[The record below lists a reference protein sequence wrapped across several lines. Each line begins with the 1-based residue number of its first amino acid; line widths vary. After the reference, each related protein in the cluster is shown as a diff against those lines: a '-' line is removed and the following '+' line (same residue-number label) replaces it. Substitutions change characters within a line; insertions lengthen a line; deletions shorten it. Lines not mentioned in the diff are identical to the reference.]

1 MKIGILQTGET
12 PLSLRENHGDYDDLY
27 KRLLEGRGFLFE
39 TWRVLD
45 GTIPDRADRA
55 QGWLI
60 TGSRFAAYENHGW
73 IGPLEEFLRQTYEK
87 GVPIVGVCFGHQILA
102 QALGGRVEKY
112 PGGWSVGAVT
122 YKGEFP
128 DGAATIMAWH
138 QDQVTELP
146 KGARVTASTPFCP
159 YAMLSYGQKALT
171 LQPHP
176 EFTAP
181 FMAGLIEARRDVLP
195 ADIAR
200 RALENLGASLSTRL
214 IADQFEHFFKLAR
227 EN

>member
-12 PLSLRENHGDYDDLY
+12 PLSLRERHGDYNDLY
-27 KRLLEGRGFLFE
+27 MRLLAGRGFDFA

-45 GTIPDRADRA
+45 GTIPDSPHNAD
-55 QGWLI
+55 GWLI
-60 TGSRFAAYENHGW
+60 SGSRFAAYGAHDW
-73 IGPLEEFLRQTYEK
+73 IGPLEEFLRRTYEK

-128 DGAATIMAWH
+128 GGKATIMAWH
-138 QDQVTELP
+138 QDQVSVVP
-146 KGARVTASTPFCP
+146 AGARVTAATDFCP
-159 YAMLSYGQKALT
+159 YAMLSYGEKALT

-181 FMAGLIEARRDVLP
+181 FMADLIAARRDVLP
-195 ADIAR
+195 QDVAEK
-200 RALENLGASLSTRL
+200 ALSSLGTPLSTQVV
-214 IADQFEHFFKLAR
+214 ADMFTAFFKMER
-227 EN
+227 KN